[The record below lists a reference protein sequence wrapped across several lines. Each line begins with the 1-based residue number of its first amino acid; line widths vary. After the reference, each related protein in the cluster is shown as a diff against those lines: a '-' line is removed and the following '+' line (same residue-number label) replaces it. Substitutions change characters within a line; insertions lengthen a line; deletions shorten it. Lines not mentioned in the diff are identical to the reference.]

1 MKLDKSEKILHI
13 WWIKPNSLIGLA
25 LLPLYLL
32 IGITS
37 SSLDN
42 LNYWL
47 CFTLIFCLYLGA
59 QTTAI
64 SNHKKIR
71 PTTFS
76 KKRSETILTI
86 LFYTSALGYFFWFFE
101 IIKNP
106 YLLINA
112 LSAEGQ
118 IFTLRGVIET
128 TPGLS
133 TLSQLS
139 VLYSALYTKLTTSNI
154 INRRGKYFYFFI
166 TLFLMTLFR
175 SWVWNERLALIE
187 FLCPAIIIYLT
198 TINTSKKT
206 NKRLRLFP
214 IAGVLAIYTIFSIFE
229 YFRSWQFYSKTE
241 DNFFV
246 FTLKRLTNYYS
257 SAVENGI
264 NFVSWQGTPS
274 YDGSLFFT
282 FLYQLPYIGELLKSG
297 AYKSK
302 TYISYLQC
310 CADPEFNLAS
320 WPFLI
325 MSDIGAPLSM
335 IFFYCMGILFSTA
348 YRNFIS
354 SNKSFIYYPVMYV
367 ALLELLRQH
376 YLHSPR
382 FSYILVGAILVHL
395 FLKKRAHHIPQETLS
410 TETSK

>member
-1 MKLDKSEKILHI
+1 MKSDKPEKIQHI
-13 WWIKPNSLIGLA
+13 WWIKPNSLIGFA

-32 IGITS
+32 IGITT
-37 SSLDN
+37 DN
-42 LNYWL
+42 IGNINYWL
-47 CFTLIFCLYLGA
+47 SLILIFCLYLGA

-64 SNHKKIR
+64 SNRQRIK
-71 PTTFS
+71 PTTYS
-76 KKRSETILTI
+76 KKRSATILTI
-86 LFYTSALGYFFWFFE
+86 LFYISIIGYFFWFFE

-106 YLLINA
+106 ALLINA
-112 LSAEGQ
+112 LSAEGK

-139 VLYSALYTKLTTSNI
+139 VLYSALYTKLVTSES
-154 INRRGKYFYFFI
+154 INRRGKYFYFFLALL
-166 TLFLMTLFR
+166 TMTLFR

-187 FLCPAIIIYLT
+187 FLCPAIVIYLT
-198 TINTSKKT
+198 AKNTTKKIN
-206 NKRLRLFP
+206 NRLRLFP
-214 IAGVLAIYTIFSIFE
+214 AAGILAIYAIFSAFE

-241 DNFFV
+241 DNFFS

-264 NFVSWQGTPS
+264 NFVSWQGNPS

-282 FLYQLPYIGELLKSG
+282 FLYQLPYIGELLRSSV
-297 AYKSK
+297 YKSK
-302 TYISYLQC
+302 TYVAYLQC

-325 MSDIGAPLSM
+325 MSDIGVPLSM

-348 YRNFIS
+348 YRNFIT
-354 SNKSFIYYPVMYV
+354 SNRSFIYYPIIYV

-395 FLKKRAHHIPQETLS
+395 FMKKRVTYNSQDVTS